1 MLFRSTAVYLGLTSK
16 LGLFKF
22 IRTVNEYPDEA
33 ISAVIPGVALAEL
46 WSMVGAVDKAF
57 QILNWL
63 IIGISLVGMVT
74 MTLTGLDSRTR
85 EMTILRSLGASPY
98 TLASLVL
105 VETLVI
111 GILAVTSA
119 IGLVRLLTWAAADF
133 LSDWTGIRTELTWL
147 RSEEHTSEL

>member
-1 MLFRSTAVYLGLTSK
+1 
-16 LGLFKF
+16 
-22 IRTVNEYPDEA
+22 
-33 ISAVIPGVALAEL
+33 
-46 WSMVGAVDKAF
+46 MVGAVDKAF

-147 RSEEHTSEL
+147 APAEFFILIIVVLAGLVTSLIPAAMVYKRSIHRGFLN